1 MNAMINPARDG
12 LRPMFEEDI
21 AAVMAI
27 ETEVYN
33 FPWTGGIFND
43 CMQVGYSC
51 WVYQEQGQVVAY
63 AIMSVAA
70 LEGHILT
77 IVVRPDKQGQG
88 LGNMFIMHLLQVA
101 RRQKVEKMFLEVR
114 ASNHVAIGLY
124 EKAGFTT
131 IGRRPGYYPSDEG
144 REDAIV
150 MALDLLDEN

>member
-114 ASNHVAIGLY
+114 PSNHVAIGLY